1 MKKTRTLTAEHRQ
14 NLSKNHWTKRPDADE
29 IKARRKENMTINPW
43 HHTDETKAKLSAVQK
58 GRKRPPASP
67 ETKAKIS
74 AALKGRIIS
83 KEHKAKLSANHWT
96 KRPDAESIQNKRR
109 TAFESKRHLND

>member
-1 MKKTRTLTAEHRQ
+1 MKKKRTLTAEHRQ
-14 NLSKNHWTKRPDADE
+14 NLSKNHWTNRPDAHE

-43 HHTDETKAKLSAVQK
+43 HHTDETKAKLSAIQK

-96 KRPDAESIQNKRR
+96 KRPDAESIQKKRR
-109 TAFESKRHLND
+109 TAFDSKRSK